1 MNNVRFA
8 TEEQGRERE
17 PLSDVPAVIT
27 RERERERE
35 RETTDDNYDV

>member
-8 TEEQGRERE
+8 TEEQGRE

-27 RERERERE
+27 REREREKE
-35 RETTDDNYDV
+35 RETIDDNYDV

>member
-8 TEEQGRERE
+8 TEEQGRE
-17 PLSDVPAVIT
+17 PDVPAVIT